1 MCVQVQRFA
10 RFESM
15 VERIPITDVRPLVE
29 HGRYP
34 VKATTGETLTVTAN
48 VFREGHDLLGAARR
62 PDRPSRQG
70 PSPGPDGQ
78 DRRAGLLH
86 RRRHP

>member
-1 MCVQVQRFA
+1 MRAGARFA

-34 VKATTGETLTVTAN
+34 VKATAGETLTVTAN
-48 VFREGHDLLGAARR
+48 VFREGHDLLGAAVVLTDPRGK
-62 PDRPSRQG
+62 DRPLV
-70 PSPGPDGQ
+70 PMAKTDEPD
-78 DRRAGLLH
+78 AVH